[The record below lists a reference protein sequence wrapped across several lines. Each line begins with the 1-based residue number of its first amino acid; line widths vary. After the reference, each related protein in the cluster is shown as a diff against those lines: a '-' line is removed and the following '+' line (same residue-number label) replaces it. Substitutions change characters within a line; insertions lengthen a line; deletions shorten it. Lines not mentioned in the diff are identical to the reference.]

1 MNNFKLHRKPSLK
14 SISGIG
20 LLKRI
25 KYNFPIVYGLYNF
38 TKYFDQAKNLEP
50 GNSSHIQSIGYIL
63 RRQGKI
69 EESLVNLHRVLETS
83 KNDASLAFQI
93 MLTYEQSRK
102 YKKAEEMIL
111 NHGFEADA
119 GSGQIRGIGRFALL
133 CNYNLIKNLIK
144 TKIQNLNE
152 YQNKQLGDL
161 KDIKV
166 IICFSIC
173 GGTGSGIF
181 LDVAN
186 IAKEYLTENEKVN
199 AHILMPSIY
208 DDLIS
213 LPIANTK
220 IFGNAYASMRELDF
234 FMSWRGWHKEPEYIL
249 KMTANIDWKIYNH
262 TSNGPFNNV
271 YYYNNQDNN
280 NDHYQ
285 FQDIIDIIST
295 NITNE
300 KEELFD
306 NKLSIFR
313 EHDRCREEYY
323 GDRMGIQI
331 YSIDKR
337 ITQKMEDANFEL
349 VSMTPNYN

>member
-1 MNNFKLHRKPSLK
+1 MKKINRTLL
-14 SISGIG
+14 IG
-20 LLKRI
+20 LGGAGKDIVTSVKRNY
-25 KYNFPIVYGLYNF
+25 KES
-38 TKYFDQAKNLEP
+38 D
-50 GNSSHIQSIGYIL
+50 SSLIEYLVIDTDSIGLNEGDLTRNEIVDIGFNN
-63 RRQGKI
+63 GKAI
-69 EESLVNLHRVLETS
+69 VDNNPLIKRWVP
-83 KNDASLAFQI
+83 
-93 MLTYEQSRK
+93 
-102 YKKAEEMIL
+102 KKAKEMIL
-111 NHGFEADA
+111 NHGIDPTA

-133 CNYNLIKNLIK
+133 CNYNSIKNLIK
-144 TKIQNLNE
+144 AKIQNLND
-152 YQNKQLGDL
+152 YQNIQLGDL
-161 KDIKV
+161 QEIEV

-186 IAKEYLTENEKVN
+186 IAKEYLNENGLIN
-199 AHILMPSIY
+199 ANILMPSIY
-208 DDLIS
+208 DDKINYR
-213 LPIANTK
+213 IAK
-220 IFGNAYASMRELDF
+220 KRIFSNAYASMRELDF

-249 KMTANIDWKIYNH
+249 KMMANVDLKMYNH

-280 NDHYQ
+280 NRHYQ

-300 KEELFD
+300 KEKLFD

>member
-1 MNNFKLHRKPSLK
+1 MKNINRTLL
-14 SISGIG
+14 IG
-20 LLKRI
+20 LGGGGINIVNSVKRNY
-25 KYNFPIVYGLYNF
+25 KES
-38 TKYFDQAKNLEP
+38 DCNLIDYLIIDTDR
-50 GNSSHIQSIGYIL
+50 NHIYENNHIHRNEIGDIGYSKEERNEYNKRWLPHNAERYVFSPINNGACSL
-63 RRQGKI
+63 RG
-69 EESLVNLHRVLETS
+69 V
-83 KNDASLAFQI
+83 
-93 MLTYEQSRK
+93 
-102 YKKAEEMIL
+102 
-111 NHGFEADA
+111 
-119 GSGQIRGIGRFALL
+119 GRFALL
-133 CNYNLIKNLIK
+133 CNYNSIKNLIK
-144 TKIQNLNE
+144 AKIQNLNE

-213 LPIANTK
+213 LPIAKTK

-234 FMSWRGWHKEPEYIL
+234 FMSWRGWHKAPEYIL
-249 KMTANIDWKIYNH
+249 KMTANVDWKMYNH

-280 NDHYQ
+280 NCHYQ
-285 FQDIIDIIST
+285 FQDIIDIVST

-300 KEELFD
+300 NEELFD
-306 NKLSIFR
+306 NKLSVFR
-313 EHDRCREEYY
+313 EYDRYHEEYY
-323 GDRMGIQI
+323 GDPMGIQI